1 MALRASNVLAPFVT
15 ALEDPELWEGPAGS
29 KELAVRKGLFGS
41 LVALLLTGTFVVAQV
56 PSLPIYA
63 TPVEAG
69 DIAPS
74 QQATPISAEGSLPPL
89 LPAPSAL
96 PPGEDGVVP
105 GCRPSFSPSLL
116 ADCGHGPSFFVG
128 ADYLLWWTKGQFLPP
143 LATFGSPADSPPGA
157 LGQPGTMELIGNT
170 TADNRVRSGALF
182 TAGAWIDQAQTI
194 GLEGSVFF
202 LQPQSSRYTAN
213 SNGDALL
220 AVPFFAVGTITN
232 PDGSTTDLSMEDAL
246 VVGTPGTSVGTV
258 VVSTSNH
265 FWGAEANGLLNLC
278 RDCSFRIDLLAGF
291 RYLEL
296 MEQLSIATD
305 SVVPPPTG
313 AMTVTTFD
321 SFNTRNRFYGGQVGA
336 VLDFWCGRWLLDL
349 RGKVALGGITQFV
362 GIDGSTALT
371 TANGTSIFPGGL
383 FTQPSNIGVLRNAAF
398 SVVPELTVRSAYQF
412 TNNFRAYVGYSLI
425 WIAKNVVQPADQIDR
440 EINVNQIQAL
450 TPAPLAGP
458 TRPLPTFA
466 RNDFWAQGFQFG
478 FEFIF

>member
-1 MALRASNVLAPFVT
+1 
-15 ALEDPELWEGPAGS
+15 
-29 KELAVRKGLFGS
+29 
-41 LVALLLTGTFVVAQV
+41 
-56 PSLPIYA
+56 
-63 TPVEAG
+63 
-69 DIAPS
+69 
-74 QQATPISAEGSLPPL
+74 
-89 LPAPSAL
+89 
-96 PPGEDGVVP
+96 
-105 GCRPSFSPSLL
+105 
-116 ADCGHGPSFFVG
+116 
-128 ADYLLWWTKGQFLPP
+128 
-143 LATFGSPADSPPGA
+143 
-157 LGQPGTMELIGNT
+157 MEFIGNT
-170 TADNRVRSGALF
+170 TVNDKVRSGALF

-202 LQPQSSRYTAN
+202 LQPQSRRLIAN

-232 PDGSTTDLSMEDAL
+232 PDGSTTDLTMEDAL
-246 VVGTPGTSVGTV
+246 VVGTPGASVGTV

-278 RDCSFRIDLLAGF
+278 RDCSFRVDLLAGF

-296 MEQLSIATD
+296 MDQLSIATN
-305 SVVPPPTG
+305 SVVLPPSGP
-313 AMTVTTFD
+313 MTVATFD

-383 FTQPSNIGVLRNAAF
+383 FTQPTSIGMHTHTDF
-398 SVVPELTVRSAYQF
+398 GVVPEATVRSGYQF

-425 WIAKNVVQPADQIDR
+425 WIAKNVVQAADQIDR

-458 TRPLPTFA
+458 PRPLPTF
-466 RNDFWAQGFQFG
+466 RRSEFWAQGFQFG
-478 FEFIF
+478 LEFTF